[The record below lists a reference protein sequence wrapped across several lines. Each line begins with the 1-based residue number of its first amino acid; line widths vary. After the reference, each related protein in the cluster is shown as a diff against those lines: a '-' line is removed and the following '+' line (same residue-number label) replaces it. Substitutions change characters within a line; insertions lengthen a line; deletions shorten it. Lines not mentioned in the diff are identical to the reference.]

1 MLKRE
6 RLISYLL
13 ILLISLTA
21 QIPLTTLRFVIPIFA
36 HNAGA
41 SIFIIGLLGTVYGS
55 IYFVLASI
63 FGKYSVKLGI
73 KKMASIG
80 MIIYL
85 IISLLYTQFKTP
97 YEYLLGKGLEAISMA
112 MVWPAVE
119 GLSSKLGHKDKE
131 SALLMYTFGWS
142 IGASIA
148 PYIASYLLV
157 YNYFYPLYFSSII
170 SLTSFIFIILSRP
183 GEEGEIIEN
192 FENFSIVFN
201 IIFPMLLYGFD
212 SSIFYSFYSVYGAVY
227 KFGEYG
233 TGLVGTFYGIFQT
246 IAFVISWLI
255 SKRVKSGKLI
265 IIGSIMS
272 LSVFPIYLYHTIL
285 VSIVSFSILG
295 FGMGLVYYSALI
307 NIFRTF
313 HKDVTSKTGIFESSI
328 GVGYVIGPLVAG
340 IPTKLGYIL
349 PWVVLASFSFL
360 LLITEIVGYFYNKL
374 I

>member
-1 MLKRE
+1 MKSNKKLV
-6 RLISYLL
+6 SYLL

-63 FGKYSVKLGI
+63 FGRYSEKIGI
-73 KKMASIG
+73 KRMASLG
-80 MIIYL
+80 MILYL
-85 IISLLYTQFKTP
+85 VISLIYTQFRTP
-97 YEYLLGKGLEAISMA
+97 YEYLLGKSLEAVSMA

-119 GLSSKLGHKDKE
+119 GLSSKLGNKNKE

-148 PYIASYLLV
+148 PYIASFLLI
-157 YNYFYPLYFSSII
+157 YNDLYPLFFSSII
-170 SLTSFIFIILSRP
+170 SLLSFIFIIISKP
-183 GEEGEIIEN
+183 GEEGEIIEG
-192 FENFSIVFN
+192 FEGFSIAFN
-201 IIFPMLLYGFD
+201 IVFPMLIYGFD
-212 SSIFYSFYSVYGAVY
+212 SSIFYSFYSVYGTIY
-227 KFGEYG
+227 NFGKYS
-233 TGLVGTFYGIFQT
+233 TGLIGTFYGIFQT
-246 IAFVISWLI
+246 IAFIISWLI
-255 SKRVKSGKLI
+255 SRRIKSGKLI
-265 IIGSIMS
+265 VIGTIMS
-272 LSVFPIYLYHTIL
+272 LFVFLVYLYHTVLI
-285 VSIVSFSILG
+285 SIVSFSILG

-349 PWVVLASFSFL
+349 PWLVLVIFSFL
-360 LLITEIVGYFYNKL
+360 LLLIEIIGHFKGKL
-374 I
+374 M